1 MPGIAG
7 IVSDRPAQQCQQI
20 ARAMAQSM
28 ATEAFYRSGRFHAP
42 DLGVYCGW
50 VAHKGSLSERVCSSA
65 SSGDVSILLAG
76 ECFVDGEYAPTI
88 EAAPR
93 CGKEGAAWLNR
104 SYEAKGEDFVSDL
117 NGMFAGLVVDRQR
130 GLALLFNDRFAM
142 ERIYYHE
149 RDGTMYFA
157 SEAKALLRVCPE
169 LRQFDEH
176 GVAQFLTFGCT
187 MAGRTLFRKLESL
200 HGGTLIEF
208 KGKKVSRQSRY
219 FQPEAWEES
228 GALSEASFEDSLR
241 KQFPRILRRYT
252 ESNERIG
259 ISLTGGLDTRM
270 IMACFPESAPAP
282 VCYTFVGLT
291 GETIDARL
299 GRQVARVRGAE
310 HHLIHLTTE
319 FLSAYG
325 AHVDRTVYATDGCS
339 GALGAHEMFF
349 NARARD
355 LAPVRLTGN
364 FGSEVLRSMSTF
376 KALHLAKD
384 TIDPELC
391 ALMQSTES
399 EWSGQTCHP
408 VSFAAFREIPWKL
421 WGAYAASRSQVI
433 FRSPFLDNEIVRLAY
448 RAPATSRASVRAS
461 HGLIAGADPRL
472 GAIPTDLGLVWGER
486 SPRKV
491 LRRARATP
499 GLKLD

>member
-1 MPGIAG
+1 
-7 IVSDRPAQQCQQI
+7 
-20 ARAMAQSM
+20 
-28 ATEAFYRSGRFHAP
+28 
-42 DLGVYCGW
+42 
-50 VAHKGSLSERVCSSA
+50 
-65 SSGDVSILLAG
+65 
-76 ECFVDGEYAPTI
+76 
-88 EAAPR
+88 
-93 CGKEGAAWLNR
+93 
-104 SYEAKGEDFVSDL
+104 
-117 NGMFAGLVVDRQR
+117 
-130 GLALLFNDRFAM
+130 
-142 ERIYYHE
+142 
-149 RDGTMYFA
+149 
-157 SEAKALLRVCPE
+157 
-169 LRQFDEH
+169 
-176 GVAQFLTFGCT
+176 
-187 MAGRTLFRKLESL
+187 
-200 HGGTLIEF
+200 
-208 KGKKVSRQSRY
+208 
-219 FQPEAWEES
+219 
-228 GALSEASFEDSLR
+228 
-241 KQFPRILRRYT
+241 
-252 ESNERIG
+252 
-259 ISLTGGLDTRM
+259 M

-461 HGLIAGADPRL
+461 HGLIAGANPRL
-472 GAIPTDLGLVWGER
+472 GAIPTDRGLVWGER
-486 SPRKV
+486 GPRKV
-491 LRRARATP
+491 LRLARSTL
-499 GLKLD
+499 GFKLDYWYAEGLPSALVPVEPALRRVGRLGGLGLHKYLPYRAWFRSNLAGYVEQVVADIQVRKTPFWNAMALQQLVKEHVAGRKNYLPEIDSILTLEAVERLLIRADAHDGTIPNSGPWPVLEATVAGA